1 MTEEQRVDHDH
12 RQPEGKSQQRTRK
25 QDFACFCREKKQT
38 IVVALVKSQSVL
50 SVKFSAA
57 DSEYVQV
64 ENAAERKKC
73 GTAEQGGLSAQANR
87 F

>member
-1 MTEEQRVDHDH
+1 MTEEQRVDHD
-12 RQPEGKSQQRTRK
+12 QPEGKSQQRIRK

-38 IVVALVKSQSVL
+38 NVVVLVKSQSVL

-57 DSEYVQV
+57 DSEYV
-64 ENAAERKKC
+64 ENAAEKRKY

>member
-12 RQPEGKSQQRTRK
+12 PEGNLKSQQRIRK

-38 IVVALVKSQSVL
+38 NVVALVKSQSVL
-50 SVKFSAA
+50 SVKISAA
-57 DSEYVQV
+57 DSEYV
-64 ENAAERKKC
+64 ENAAEKRKY
-73 GTAEQGGLSAQANR
+73 GTAEKGGLSAQANR